1 MEERQYEKH
10 AETLVLTEDGI
21 NIAAFWLRLLCG
33 CGTDGRF
40 EPIFVMENVIPFF
53 DNSFN
58 YEIAEKSL
66 WKYGE
71 YMPAYYNPLANKIV
85 IRSDVY
91 DGALEGNAMD
101 TITIAHEVVHCI
113 QSIIMRFL
121 DAIKCV
127 DFKTELC
134 KANSSEM
141 KKHEIQTDRIT
152 SLVMCPERLVQ
163 GKTEDEV
170 VQQYFVRPLV
180 QFMCGLVKTAGKSL
194 LEVLDG
200 ANCDVKKEVE
210 ACAI

>member
-91 DGALEGNAMD
+91 NGALEGNAMD

-134 KANSSEM
+134 KANSCEM
-141 KKHEIQTDRIT
+141 K
-152 SLVMCPERLVQ
+152 
-163 GKTEDEV
+163 
-170 VQQYFVRPLV
+170 
-180 QFMCGLVKTAGKSL
+180 
-194 LEVLDG
+194 
-200 ANCDVKKEVE
+200 
-210 ACAI
+210 